1 MDIFTEQIVKRKFS
15 GKDWMVALGAAV
27 AAFVLIYIS
36 IFILFPLTMIP
47 LIPLVV
53 IAGSIYGIYWITSSR
68 DLEFEYSVTNG
79 DLTVDKIIH
88 KRKRKRVVSFDVRNA
103 EEMGKYDP
111 ARMAHRQFDKQL
123 IASETETGEDAW
135 YIIVRTPKYGL
146 TLLVFSP
153 NDKVLDGIKAGMPR
167 QMRIDVFGRN

>member
-1 MDIFTEQIVKRKFS
+1 
-15 GKDWMVALGAAV
+15 MVALGAAV

-53 IAGSIYGIYWITSSR
+53 IAGSIYGIYWIASSR

-103 EEMGKYDP
+103 EERANMIP
-111 ARMAHRQFDKQL
+111 PVWHT
-123 IASETETGEDAW
+123 ASST
-135 YIIVRTPKYGL
+135 
-146 TLLVFSP
+146 SS
-153 NDKVLDGIKAGMPR
+153 
-167 QMRIDVFGRN
+167 

>member
-1 MDIFTEQIVKRKFS
+1 
-15 GKDWMVALGAAV
+15 
-27 AAFVLIYIS
+27 
-36 IFILFPLTMIP
+36 
-47 LIPLVV
+47 
-53 IAGSIYGIYWITSSR
+53 
-68 DLEFEYSVTNG
+68 
-79 DLTVDKIIH
+79 
-88 KRKRKRVVSFDVRNA
+88 
-103 EEMGKYDP
+103 
-111 ARMAHRQFDKQL
+111 MAHRQFDKQL

>member
-36 IFILFPLTMIP
+36 IFILLPLTMIP

-53 IAGSIYGIYWITSSR
+53 IAGSIYGIYWIASSR

-79 DLTVDKIIH
+79 DLTVDKIIN
-88 KRKRKRVVSFDVRNA
+88 KRRRKRLLSFDVKEA

-111 ARMAHRQFDKQL
+111 RRMEQRPVDQRIMAT
-123 IASETETGEDAW
+123 ETETGEDAW
-135 YIIVRTPKYGL
+135 YILARTPKYGR
-146 TLLVFSP
+146 TMLVFNP
-153 NDKVLDGIKAGMPR
+153 NENVLDGIKAGMTR
-167 QMRIDVFGRN
+167 QMRINVFGRS

>member
-15 GKDWMVALGAAV
+15 GKDWGIAFGASLGGL
-27 AAFVLIYIS
+27 VLVYIS
-36 IFILFPLTMIP
+36 VFIVLPLTGIP

-53 IAGSIYGIYWITSSR
+53 LVGSIYGIYWVVSSR
-68 DLEFEYSVTNG
+68 NLEFEYSVTNG
-79 DLTVDKIIH
+79 DLTVDKIINK
-88 KRKRKRVVSFDVRNA
+88 KRRKRVISFDVHNT
-103 EEMGKYDP
+103 EEMGKYD
-111 ARMAHRQFDKQL
+111 ARRMAQRQVDKVL
-123 IASETETGEDAW
+123 LASESETGENAW
-135 YIIVRTPKYGL
+135 YILIRTAQYGR